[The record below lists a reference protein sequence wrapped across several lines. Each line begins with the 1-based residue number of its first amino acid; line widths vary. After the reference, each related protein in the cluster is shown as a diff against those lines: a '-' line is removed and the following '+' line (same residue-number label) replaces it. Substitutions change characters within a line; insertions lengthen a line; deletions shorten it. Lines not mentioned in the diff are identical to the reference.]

1 MEKGTVT
8 IYTYEGLFME
18 WWKHF
23 FVSATSFERS
33 SSETPKEVW
42 SELFQQHKVYYT
54 QNMTLQI
61 DPWLQQKISNEGG
74 KQVSCESSLLVSIKK
89 RFLYLVQL
97 LCEKNKH

>member
-1 MEKGTVT
+1 METALESYIKAAFWKAWSVQMEKGTVT

-61 DPWLQQKISNEGG
+61 DPWLQQKISNEG
-74 KQVSCESSLLVSIKK
+74 ESK
-89 RFLYLVQL
+89 
-97 LCEKNKH
+97 